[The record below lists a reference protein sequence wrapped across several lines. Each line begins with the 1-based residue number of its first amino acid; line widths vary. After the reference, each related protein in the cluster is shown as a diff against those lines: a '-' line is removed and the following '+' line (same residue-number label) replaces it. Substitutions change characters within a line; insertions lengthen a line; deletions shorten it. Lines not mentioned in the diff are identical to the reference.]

1 MSERIETLEEQ
12 FGDLH
17 NQLVKELTDRRISV
31 DNLLQALTLLP
42 FAFRKQYESAIQ
54 SMLPELEN
62 RDDISNLFHRLNP
75 LFTFID
81 YKLLQY
87 LVSKFGSAE
96 LKKKMTLYV
105 EKVHL
110 FKKGT
115 TVSELIDYWPSLD
128 LPHLNY
134 CQLRAK
140 FDGDP
145 RTYTLEKL
153 DYFRGRFY
161 NHVKLSDFVS
171 VSILMLVEPT
181 NSFVAVWYVP
191 SAIVHELMEAVR
203 QSNRRFFQAEHV
215 LELTLDERILYHPR
229 YSLSE
234 SMINESALLTSTHV
248 SYLVH
253 TVVMHTK
260 CKSQYRRR
268 RTTHVIAIPFNSD
281 VRYCMLP
288 EYILLHSMPWLC
300 TWATFQL
307 FQCFNAQPLL
317 LSK

>member
-12 FGDLH
+12 FGGLH
-17 NQLVKELTDRRISV
+17 NRLVKELTDRCVSV

-42 FAFRKQYESAIQ
+42 FTFRKQYESAIQ

-62 RDDISNLFHRLNP
+62 REAISNLFHRLNP

-87 LVSKFGSAE
+87 LVSKFGSAK
-96 LKKKMTLYV
+96 LKKEMTLYV
-105 EKVHL
+105 EKVQL

-115 TVSELIDYWPSLD
+115 TVSELIDYWPSLEV
-128 LPHLNY
+128 PHLNY
-134 CQLRAK
+134 CKLRAK

-153 DYFRGRFY
+153 DYFRRRFY
-161 NHVKLSDFVS
+161 NHVKLSEFVS
-171 VSILMLVEPT
+171 VSILMLVDST

-191 SAIVHELMEAVR
+191 TVIVHEVMEAVR
-203 QSNRRFFQAEHV
+203 QSNRAFFQAERI

-234 SMINESALLTSTHV
+234 SMIHESALLESTHV
-248 SYLVH
+248 S
-253 TVVMHTK
+253 
-260 CKSQYRRR
+260 
-268 RTTHVIAIPFNSD
+268 
-281 VRYCMLP
+281 
-288 EYILLHSMPWLC
+288 
-300 TWATFQL
+300 QL
-307 FQCFNAQPLL
+307 AYSCNAQGDLP
-317 LSK
+317 